1 MAALGSLL
9 FYLGLLVTAPLVV
22 IAELICLVVPVA
34 WRYPILSQ
42 WARIGLWWLK
52 ITCRLD
58 YRVEGLENIP
68 RENGIILAKHQSA
81 WETLAL
87 QRLFPRQTWVLKRSL
102 LWVPLIGWGLA
113 LLGSVAIDRK
123 AGKKALRQVVE
134 QGSERLGRGLWIVIF
149 PEGTRTLPGTRGEYH
164 IGGAFLAAK
173 SGYPVVPVAHNAG
186 EFWPRNSF
194 IKQPGTITLAIGPV
208 IESKGRRAAE
218 INALAEE
225 WIEAKV
231 SEIGTRTSN

>member
-1 MAALGSLL
+1 MAVVGSLL

-22 IAELICLVVPVA
+22 VAELICLVIPST
-34 WRYPILSQ
+34 WRYPILTQ
-42 WARIGLWWLK
+42 WAALTLWLLK
-52 ITCRLD
+52 LTCRLD
-58 YRVEGLENIP
+58 YRVEGLANIP
-68 RENGIILAKHQSA
+68 AGNGIVLAKHQSA

-134 QGSERLGRGLWIVIF
+134 QGTERLKGGLWLIIF

-186 EFWPRNSF
+186 EYWPRNSF
-194 IKQPGTITLAIGPV
+194 IKRPGTITLVIGPV
-208 IESKGRRAAE
+208 IETKGRTAAE
-218 INALAEE
+218 INTLAEE

-231 SEIGTRTSN
+231 TAISGRSSS